1 MLMCFLS
8 TIDVVLA
15 RELAKS
21 SGFLG
26 FQYWQIAVG
35 IAVIVVGLIVAV
47 PALVWYANQ
56 GEPLDCKESRC
67 EHQVYIDRCHITCA
81 GHKDEFKERM
91 AVMDKK
97 IQAQNK
103 SIEEK
108 KREIEE
114 QGQREAERAKARQ
127 DEKRAVDEW
136 LSQLSDKQ

>member
-108 KREIEE
+108 KRKIEDQE
-114 QGQREAERAKARQ
+114 KAEAEKARKREAENR
-127 DEKRAVDEW
+127 KREDW
-136 LSQLSDKQ
+136 LSQLS

>member
-97 IQAQNK
+97 IQAQDK

-108 KREIEE
+108 KRKIEDQE
-114 QGQREAERAKARQ
+114 KAEAEKARKREAENR
-127 DEKRAVDEW
+127 KREDW
-136 LSQLSDKQ
+136 LSQLS